1 MGPTTNSISASA
13 NDQII
18 QLENKSL
25 PETSQLKRK
34 RGRPKKNINS
44 SEELPLKLPH
54 DPPNSV
60 ILRKR
65 SCKKTKIL
73 SESDSSEME
82 DSLANIQ
89 NSIKESPSFEQR
101 NENLNTAMKR
111 KRGRPR
117 KNQDRA
123 IFLASGDSGMEESV
137 VGVHNAMSESSEL
150 NKTSAIKKQAGG
162 SQKKQ
167 VLPQVPIQIDQSS
180 CEAGTSSNM
189 NSASNDG
196 KVLESVTLSKNSSTF
211 TMLNQVFKGFL
222 GKMADGNSEGPENE
236 VVRRKGRLPMNIDSL
251 LDETGES
258 VCMVCNAT
266 VPNLQWI
273 CHKREEHYN
282 LTWRKGNPAMD
293 ILDPSV
299 IQNSLKQLL
308 EEQQYLKCKKC
319 KKTHNTV
326 KSFIT
331 HLELCEGVVNSEGR
345 VRCAICNEELE
356 KGKWVL
362 HRYKK
367 HNNLAWRVGDTPLNL
382 EDRDLVMKILTS
394 LYKSKKPFFCEVC
407 GEQKKSVVGY
417 LSHKGVC
424 QWSGLNAEQAK
435 VTCELC
441 GRKMLPVSMDSHMK
455 VHNKAEAARKAYNDE
470 LERIEAEELGPR
482 RAALQALQVIE
493 TMKDEGTTPKLYTS
507 EPNFNDSSIVR
518 QLKKN
523 GSSSESFSCIFTGCP
538 CTTSAIDDMVQHLE
552 KCDKKP
558 NLYYLCKLCLTWTL
572 TETVIVEHINK
583 THNKVKEADAEFS
596 IDGEIALQDEEDDT
610 DDKDGESERLY
621 DEFERKRRLLR
632 LKAKSS
638 VFDSDHRVIPPLFLA
653 NTLKWDYSLPQYPQA
668 YNWTFNFCDKYYT
681 DFPIFDSQ
689 RNKSPWQV
697 LDGDILDEYL
707 PKNYES
713 YSVAVVT
720 CDSASTDISDAL
732 EFTKL
737 DLFEARQFQ
746 RDEATIFCG
755 GPIISLAWLPT
766 SHNQINREQI
776 LAVSVLN
783 DSRKEYLVG
792 QIYRE
797 RCVVQF
803 WNFGILNYEQE
814 IVTPFLLY
822 GLALNTGPVW
832 HLEWCPSGCF
842 DNADTEN
849 TRRLGLLAVATSDSF
864 VYVYS
869 IDNVAEEN
877 EKGLIYKGD
886 PVLKLRLEDG
896 TSSLDHEHYATR
908 ISWTKVRGHKYV
920 AVGYSSGLLAIYNLS
935 STNLFDRGA
944 RSEIYTTLQ
953 TVFPYLTFQAHYSCI
968 TGLSLLHYGDGNR
981 YCFSTSFDKQS
992 IYWDLFKQAKIF
1004 SQRKHATEG
1013 MWLTNWPVALQPED
1027 ETHFFAGYA
1036 NTYSNPLRDVINTGS
1051 SVFSYSGSG
1060 INTLCF
1066 NDWLN
1071 LIVQGGNAGEVMGM
1085 FAHKMFCSTDKRK
1098 KGKYRTNKRKS
1109 IFTGTKMIRKD
1120 RFADGTADDSAD
1132 QRDGYNIV
1140 FMDYSFENLAKNNDS
1155 ANCVG
1160 PINSIQQYSSDQYP
1174 LLAIRKVATNPN
1186 REACM
1191 FYATGHQSGFLR
1203 LRKLDCLGPRFS
1215 PKTFNDS
1222 ACVDSL

>member
-1 MGPTTNSISASA
+1 MGPTANSISPST

-18 QLENKSL
+18 EEFESKSV
-25 PETSQLKRK
+25 PQTTQLKRK

-44 SEELPLKLPH
+44 SKKVPLELPH
-54 DPPNSV
+54 EPPTSV
-60 ILRKR
+60 ILGKR
-65 SCKKTKIL
+65 TCKKIKIL

-82 DSLANIQ
+82 DSLASIQ
-89 NSIKESPSFEQR
+89 NSIKESHSSEQR
-101 NENLNTAMKR
+101 GECGSPAMKR

-117 KNQDRA
+117 KNQDTT
-123 IFLASGDSGMEESV
+123 IFLPSGGSGIDESV
-137 VGVHNAMSESSEL
+137 AVIHNSMSESLEL
-150 NKTSAIKKQAGG
+150 DKTSAIKKQAGG
-162 SQKKQ
+162 SQKKE
-167 VLPQVPIQIDQSS
+167 VLKQVPIHIDPSS
-180 CEAGTSSNM
+180 CKAGTSSNM
-189 NSASNDG
+189 NNASNDG
-196 KVLESVTLSKNSSTF
+196 KLLESVTVPKNSATL

-222 GKMADGNSEGPENE
+222 GKRADGNSEGSENE
-236 VVRRKGRLPMNIDSL
+236 VVRRKGRLPLNVDSL
-251 LDETGES
+251 LDESGES

-266 VPNLQWI
+266 IPNLQWI
-273 CHKREEHYN
+273 SHKREEHYN

-319 KKTHNTV
+319 EKTHNTV
-326 KSFIT
+326 KSFIA
-331 HLELCEGVVNSEGR
+331 HLELCWGVVNSEGR

-470 LERIEAEELGPR
+470 LERMEAEELGPR

-493 TMKDEGTTPKLYTS
+493 TMKDEGTTSKLYTS

-523 GSSSESFSCIFTGCP
+523 ASSSQNFSCVFTGCP
-538 CTTSAIDDMVQHLE
+538 FTTSSIDDTIQHLE

-558 NLYYLCKLCLTWTL
+558 DLYYLCKLCLTWTL
-572 TETVIVEHINK
+572 TENVIVEHINK
-583 THNKVKEADAEFS
+583 THNKVKEADDEFS
-596 IDGEIALQDEEDDT
+596 FDGENALQDEEDDT
-610 DDKDGESERLY
+610 DEKDGESERLY

-632 LKAKSS
+632 LKAKSC
-638 VFDSDHRVIPPLFLA
+638 VFDNDHRVIPPLFLA
-653 NTLKWDYSLPQYPQA
+653 NTLKWDYPLPQYPQA

-689 RNKSPWQV
+689 RNKSPWEI
-697 LDGDILDEYL
+697 LDGDILNEYL

-713 YSVAVVT
+713 YDVAVVT
-720 CDSASTDISDAL
+720 CDSASTDSISDDL

-737 DLFEARQFQ
+737 DLFEARLFH

-755 GPIISLAWLPT
+755 GPITSLAWLPT
-766 SHNQINREQI
+766 SHNQIDRDQI

-797 RCVVQF
+797 PCVVQF

-842 DNADTEN
+842 DNVDTEN

-869 IDNVAEEN
+869 IDNVAEED
-877 EKGLIYKGD
+877 ETGLIYKGD

-908 ISWTKVRGHKYV
+908 ISWTKVTGHKYV

-935 STNLFDRGA
+935 SANLFDHGA
-944 RSEIYTTLQ
+944 HSEIYTSVQ

-968 TGLSLLHYGDGNR
+968 TGRSVFATLWRWESLLLLH
-981 YCFSTSFDKQS
+981 
-992 IYWDLFKQAKIF
+992 
-1004 SQRKHATEG
+1004 
-1013 MWLTNWPVALQPED
+1013 LT
-1027 ETHFFAGYA
+1027 
-1036 NTYSNPLRDVINTGS
+1036 R
-1051 SVFSYSGSG
+1051 
-1060 INTLCF
+1060 
-1066 NDWLN
+1066 
-1071 LIVQGGNAGEVMGM
+1071 
-1085 FAHKMFCSTDKRK
+1085 
-1098 KGKYRTNKRKS
+1098 
-1109 IFTGTKMIRKD
+1109 
-1120 RFADGTADDSAD
+1120 
-1132 QRDGYNIV
+1132 
-1140 FMDYSFENLAKNNDS
+1140 
-1155 ANCVG
+1155 
-1160 PINSIQQYSSDQYP
+1160 
-1174 LLAIRKVATNPN
+1174 
-1186 REACM
+1186 
-1191 FYATGHQSGFLR
+1191 
-1203 LRKLDCLGPRFS
+1203 
-1215 PKTFNDS
+1215 
-1222 ACVDSL
+1222 